1 MRVTVADGARLESTF
16 AFGIGE
22 APRGELHTE
31 AVRPTNQPRRG
42 ATFR

>member
-1 MRVTVADGARLESTF
+1 MRVTAAYGARLSLEPDD
-16 AFGIGE
+16 FGIGE

-31 AVRPTNQPRRG
+31 AVRRG